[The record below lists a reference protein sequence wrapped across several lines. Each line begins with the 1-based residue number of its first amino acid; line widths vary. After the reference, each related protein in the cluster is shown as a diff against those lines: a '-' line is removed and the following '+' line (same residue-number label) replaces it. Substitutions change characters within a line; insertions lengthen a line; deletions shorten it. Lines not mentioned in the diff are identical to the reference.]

1 MIIPGILE
9 KDWAKIEQKINIC
22 REFSNTIHIDFIDGK
37 FSENITFLDF
47 EKFKEYSPFLT
58 LEAHLMVYEPIKY
71 LDKLADAGFKRFLG
85 HIEMMTEQ
93 SEFVAKGESLGEV
106 GLALDLQTQIEQI
119 KVPLIDLDSVLLMAV
134 KAGKSG
140 QVFENTVIDKIKKL
154 RSKFLGT
161 IEVDGGINDQTIP
174 FVRDAGARR
183 FVTTSFLFNSED
195 PKSQFE
201 LLKGLG

>member
-1 MIIPGILE
+1 MVIPGILE

-47 EKFKEYSPFLT
+47 EKFKEYSPFLI
-58 LEAHLMVYEPIKY
+58 LEAHLMVYEPIKH

-161 IEVDGGINDQTIP
+161 IEVDGGINDQTTP

-195 PKSQFE
+195 PKEAFE

>member
-140 QVFENTVIDKIKKL
+140 QVFENTVIDKIKSL

-161 IEVDGGINDQTIP
+161 IEVDGGINDQTTL

-195 PKSQFE
+195 PKEAFE
-201 LLKGLG
+201 LIKGLW